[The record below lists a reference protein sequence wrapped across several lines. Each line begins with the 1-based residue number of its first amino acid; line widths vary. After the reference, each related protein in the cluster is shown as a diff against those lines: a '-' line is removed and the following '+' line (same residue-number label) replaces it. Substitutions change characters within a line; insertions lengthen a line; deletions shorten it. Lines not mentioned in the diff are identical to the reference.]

1 MWSKHHNRWQ
11 IHGSLEF
18 RPVIYPNTAGGH
30 GYGAFVVEFEGG
42 HKIEIWSPHTEI
54 KGLMVG
60 ERAYNFNGTMKIKDQ
75 KNNLYCE
82 VAFNINAKGALKS
95 IISYGA
101 SFLPGTKQPQPDQ
114 LETSQRADYFE
125 GVISK
130 TPEIDYLKNRK
141 TLKKGTDYL
150 CDVNGT
156 WTTDLFID
164 DKLFWHVDGH
174 IGYRLRPIQKPLQS
188 DCRFREDLLELAK
201 GDEES
206 GPVRPF
212 YN

>member
-1 MWSKHHNRWQ
+1 M
-11 IHGSLEF
+11 EF
-18 RPVIYPNTAGGH
+18 D
-30 GYGAFVVEFEGG
+30 GG
-42 HKIEIWSPHTEI
+42 HKIDIWSPHTEI

-60 ERAYNFNGTMKIKDQ
+60 ERAYNFIGSMKINDP

-101 SFLPGTKQPQPDQ
+101 SFLPGAKQPQPDVI
-114 LETSQRADYFE
+114 ETSQRADYFE

-130 TPEIDYLKNRK
+130 NPEIDYVKNRK
-141 TLKKGTDYL
+141 TLKKVTDYL

-164 DKLFWHVDGH
+164 NRLFWHVDDH
-174 IGYRLRPIQKPLQS
+174 IGYKLRPIK
-188 DCRFREDLLELAK
+188 
-201 GDEES
+201 
-206 GPVRPF
+206 
-212 YN
+212 